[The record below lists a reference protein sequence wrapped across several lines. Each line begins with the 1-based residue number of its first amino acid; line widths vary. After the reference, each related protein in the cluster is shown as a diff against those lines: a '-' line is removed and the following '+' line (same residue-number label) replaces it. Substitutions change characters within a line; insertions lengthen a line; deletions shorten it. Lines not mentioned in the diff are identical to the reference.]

1 MRRDLSLVVDR
12 AVTFTS
18 LLEVVKT
25 VKAPMLRDV
34 RAFDVF
40 EGKPL
45 DAGKKAVALSF
56 QFLNPEATLT
66 ESEVDSKMQALM
78 KAFEAAGAMIRK

>member
-1 MRRDLSLVVDR
+1 
-12 AVTFTS
+12 
-18 LLEVVKT
+18 
-25 VKAPMLRDV
+25 
-34 RAFDVF
+34 
-40 EGKPL
+40 L